1 MLPRVLQLFCN
12 FNFMHCL
19 FATSNFCSYYS
30 ELFFVHY
37 ALFRL
42 PKYLTFA
49 VITWSSFP
57 LCAVYIAEIA
67 AHPIWI
73 DQDLWHLSKH
83 LKSVCVDCWYFIT
96 FLADLYATV
105 ISMMQRIHFLP
116 RWTGNKLLCYF
127 NRKERKLLHF
137 LLCFC
142 IIEIP
147 NDGDVSSWTLLCGRE
162 DLISE
167 TADNWTAE
175 TPQTLG

>member
-1 MLPRVLQLFCN
+1 MMLFKIDLIIVQLFNVHMVIKQVFFGEFDVVYQSYLAKLVNIHQKKEAYMVLCGMLPRVLQLFCN

-19 FATSNFCSYYS
+19 FTTLNFCSYYS

-83 LKSVCVDCWYFIT
+83 LKSVCVDC
-96 FLADLYATV
+96 
-105 ISMMQRIHFLP
+105 
-116 RWTGNKLLCYF
+116 
-127 NRKERKLLHF
+127 
-137 LLCFC
+137 
-142 IIEIP
+142 
-147 NDGDVSSWTLLCGRE
+147 
-162 DLISE
+162 
-167 TADNWTAE
+167 
-175 TPQTLG
+175 